1 MLCWLLSLAYT
12 VRLRGP
18 FSVQPGTGLAIRDA
32 ISTGLGGSLD
42 VVHVDVQGSRLFY
55 DEVAVYQTVFF
66 KNGTRA
72 DASARGP
79 NVVAAVRQAAA
90 GLSRPPTPAPGP
102 GRRP

>member
-1 MLCWLLSLAYT
+1 MLCWLASLVSLAFT

-18 FSVQPGTGLAIRDA
+18 FPVQPGTGLAIRDA
-32 ISTGLGGSLD
+32 ISTGLKKSVID

-66 KNGTRA
+66 RNGTRA

-79 NVVAAVRQAAA
+79 NVLSAVRQAAA
-90 GLSRPPTPAPGP
+90 GLSWPPIPGAPP
-102 GRRP
+102 